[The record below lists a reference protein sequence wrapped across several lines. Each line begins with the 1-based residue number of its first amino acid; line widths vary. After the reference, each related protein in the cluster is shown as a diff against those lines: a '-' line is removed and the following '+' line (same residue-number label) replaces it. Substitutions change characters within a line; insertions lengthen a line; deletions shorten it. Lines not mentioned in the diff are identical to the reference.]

1 MVHAGGSRQGCPQ
14 TWAMM
19 VVEVYLLGQ
28 VGAARK
34 LVAYDGAREVA
45 GVLVAAAAILLVVVE
60 VGALIE
66 GRKMKIGAQDRN
78 TRHGH
83 PAACM
88 LVLLCLPLHTCF
100 LLL

>member
-1 MVHAGGSRQGCPQ
+1 
-14 TWAMM
+14 M

-83 PAACM
+83 LAACM

>member
-1 MVHAGGSRQGCPQ
+1 MI
-14 TWAMM
+14 

-34 LVAYDGAREVA
+34 LVAYDGAREVAGVLVVREVA

-83 PAACM
+83 LAACM